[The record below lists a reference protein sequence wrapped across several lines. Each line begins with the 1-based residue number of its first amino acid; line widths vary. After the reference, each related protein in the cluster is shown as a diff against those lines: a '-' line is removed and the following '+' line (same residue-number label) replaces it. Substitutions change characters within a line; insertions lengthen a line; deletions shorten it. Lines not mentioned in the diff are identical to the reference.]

1 MPMKA
6 SYYIQ
11 KLFVMFRHARVEILF
26 WGIVMLPVMAD
37 DGSYANEFAVGGTL
51 LFMVVIAVLY
61 RVMRKQQKDN
71 LLEIDQ
77 MNAEV
82 LAGRIGIV
90 VANLEDLV
98 DGVSFRLQHDRQA
111 VLQQFHALSS
121 VKDVSW
127 QEGMLAL
134 AESSALGKGNQN
146 RIREAIGK
154 VQQLLLLEPQVAQSH
169 DGNPALLAEEMIA
182 LAGDAIRQFRKASD
196 NLVTY

>member
-1 MPMKA
+1 MKV

-37 DGSYANEFAVGGTL
+37 DGGYSNEFAVGGTL
-51 LFMVVIAVLY
+51 LFLVVIAILY
-61 RVMRKQQKDN
+61 RMMGKQRKEN

-98 DGVSFRLQHDRQA
+98 DGITFRLQHDRQA
-111 VLQQFHALSS
+111 VLQQFDMLSS
-121 VKDVSW
+121 ARDTSW
-127 QEGMLAL
+127 QEGMFAL
-134 AESSALGKGNQN
+134 AESSALSKGNQN

-154 VQQLLLLEPQVAQSH
+154 VQQLLLLEPQVAQCPDS
-169 DGNPALLAEEMIA
+169 NPALLAEKMIA
-182 LAGDAIRQFRKASD
+182 LAGDAISQFRKASD

>member
-1 MPMKA
+1 MKA
-6 SYYIQ
+6 SDYIQ

-37 DGSYANEFAVGGTL
+37 DGSYGNEFAVGGTL
-51 LFMVVIAVLY
+51 LFLIIVAVLY
-61 RVMRKQQKDN
+61 RVMRRQQKN
-71 LLEIDQ
+71 NTLEIDQ

-90 VANLEDLV
+90 VANLEDLI
-98 DGVSFRLQHDRQA
+98 DGITFRLQHDRQA
-111 VLQQFHALSS
+111 VFQQFHTLSS

-134 AESSALGKGNQN
+134 VESSALGKGNQN

-154 VQQLLLLEPQVAQSH
+154 VQQLLLLEPQITQCRNNSQV
-169 DGNPALLAEEMIA
+169 LAEKMIA
-182 LAGDAIRQFRKASD
+182 LASDAISQFKKVSD
-196 NLVTY
+196 SLVTY